1 MPSAR
6 DRFRGH
12 IAGVG
17 TTSGT
22 RIVVGRWLSS
32 PLSVATGGAFADV
45 MVERADGHRILLAPS
60 GEVAEYVRST
70 YTFDEVR
77 LEPVDLTV
85 DRSMWTVTTPSLRL
99 VLTVG
104 GRLPLGWLLRA
115 VPAPVATSPT
125 WCRLIAPLA
134 PLLVTGVQTMGTAR
148 QGRREYYGATDL
160 RAVTSAAGLLDGQQ
174 LGSLAPIDPPCRF
187 GFSSTPPWPSV
198 TTVTTTVEHL

>member
-1 MPSAR
+1 MASR
-6 DRFRGH
+6 DRFQGH

-22 RIVVGRWLSS
+22 RLVVGRWHSS
-32 PLSVATGGAFADV
+32 PLSADTGGAFADM

-60 GEVAEYVRST
+60 DEVAEYVSST

-77 LEPVDLTV
+77 VEPVVVTV
-85 DRSMWTVTTPSLRL
+85 DGTVWTVTTPSLRL

-115 VPAPVATSPT
+115 VPAPVATSPA
-125 WCRLIAPLA
+125 WCRLIAPVA

-160 RAVTSAAGLLDGQQ
+160 RAVTSTAGLLDGQQ

-187 GFSSTPPWPSV
+187 GFSSAPPWPSV